1 MAEYI
6 RKDEL
11 IERFQNNGRELEK
24 EQILYIISKLPVTTF
39 NFNTFTACFYN
50 EIDSPNTQGP
60 CEKCSNNPKN
70 GGSGICACTLG
81 GYTIT

>member
-24 EQILYIISKLPVTTF
+24 EQILYIIGTMQTHTLIDCENCWWKVRYDIMFDAAESAVSKALGLREHKSIDTCGDGL
-39 NFNTFTACFYN
+39 NT
-50 EIDSPNTQGP
+50 
-60 CEKCSNNPKN
+60 
-70 GGSGICACTLG
+70 
-81 GYTIT
+81 